1 MPIHVSFTE
10 RRFFAPE
17 VIQTSATDCGP
28 AALKCLLEGFGIAVS
43 YGRLREACQT
53 DVDGT
58 SIDTLE
64 DVAVQLGLIA
74 EQTMVPVDHLL
85 LPVAHTLPALVVTVL
100 PDGST
105 HFVVA
110 WRLHGPFI
118 QAMDPTVGR
127 RWLTRKRFLGD
138 VYRHTLPFSAA
149 AWRAWAGSA
158 GFRVPLHYRLA
169 QLGLDEPAIAQLID
183 EASEEPSWRSL
194 AALDAAARMV
204 DAIVRAGGLEQGV
217 EARRLVAHFFQ
228 QARHDIVASRHT
240 IPSSFWSVYP
250 PPVAPDSG
258 ESDADHLLLR
268 GAVLVRVVGRRAAR
282 SPAGAPQAGGAGQ
295 AAAVETPAPLSPDL
309 VSALKEVPSRPER
322 EILRLLRADGLLTPT
337 VLAIALVLASAGVAG
352 EAVLLQALLGMGRSL
367 HLIGP
372 RLELLGAVFA
382 FTVLLLLLEFPIA
395 TTVLRMGRR
404 LETRL
409 RMAFLAKLPRLGDR
423 YFHSRLTSDMT
434 QRAHSLR
441 QLRTLPNLG
450 VRFLRLGFQLVLTAG
465 GIIWLAPGS
474 APIAI
479 LATIFVLS
487 AACITQPVLAERDMR
502 VRTHLG
508 ALSRFYLDALLGL
521 MPVHAHGAE
530 RALRREHESQLVEW
544 VRASVAFACLETLIQ
559 STVALIGVGFAAWIL
574 LHYLLGGGAPSGVL
588 LLLYWTLNLPI
599 LGQLLA
605 ELAKQYPIQRNS
617 VLRLL
622 EPLGAPNEDDI
633 VEPVTARGDTVAA
646 TTAARADDN
655 DQRVD
660 GSLGRPSLATPRPDA
675 LPGVSIVMQ
684 GVAVHAGGH
693 TILRD
698 INLTIR
704 AGEHIAIVG
713 SSGAGKSSLVG
724 LLLGWHRPATGHIL
738 VDGVPLVG
746 ERLHALRRVTAWVDP
761 TVHLWHRPLLD
772 NLRYGAY
779 GSYDTTLGDV
789 LEQADLLEVLE
800 RLPNGLRTNLGEGG
814 RLVAGGEGQRVRLG
828 RALLR
833 PDVRLA
839 ILDEPLRG
847 LDRSQRRRL
856 LAKARQHWK
865 AVTLLCITHD
875 VGETQGFAR
884 LVVLEEGRIVE
895 DAPPGM
901 LAAQPDSRYRAL
913 LEADAAVRGG
923 IWESAE
929 WRRLWLEEGRLH
941 ER

>member
-1 MPIHVSFTE
+1 MPSDLSWTE

-53 DVDGT
+53 DIDGT

-74 EQTMVPVDHLL
+74 EQTMVPGDHLL
-85 LPVAHTLPALVVTVL
+85 LPVAQTLPALVVTVL
-100 PDGST
+100 PNGAT

-110 WRLHGPFI
+110 WRLHGRFI
-118 QAMDPTVGR
+118 QVMDPAVGR
-127 RWLTRKRFLGD
+127 RWLTQKRFLRD
-138 VYRHTLPFSAA
+138 VYRHTLPFSAT

-158 GFRVPLHYRLA
+158 GFREPLHHRLGK
-169 QLGLDEPAIAQLID
+169 LGLDKLGIAQFVD
-183 EASEEPSWRSL
+183 EASEDPSWRSL
-194 AALDAAARMV
+194 AALDAATRMV
-204 DAIVRAGGLEQGV
+204 DAIVRAGGLEQGA
-217 EARRLVAHFFQ
+217 EAGRLVAHFFQ
-228 QARHDIVASRHT
+228 QARHDMLANRHT
-240 IPSSFWSVYP
+240 IPSSFWSVLP
-250 PPVAPDSG
+250 LPMAPDSG
-258 ESDADHLLLR
+258 ESDEEHLLLR
-268 GAVLVRVVGRRAAR
+268 GAVLVRVVGRHAAQP
-282 SPAGAPQAGGAGQ
+282 PAGARRADRAGQ
-295 AAAVETPAPLSPDL
+295 AAAGEAPAPLAPDL
-309 VSALKEVPSRPER
+309 VSALEEVPRRPEL
-322 EILRLLRADGLLTPT
+322 EILRLLRVDGLLTPT
-337 VLAIALVLASAGVAG
+337 VLAMALVLASAGVAG
-352 EAVLLQALLGMGRSL
+352 EAVLLQALLGIGRSL
-367 HLIGP
+367 HLTEP
-372 RLELLGAVFA
+372 RLELLGAVFV
-382 FTVLLLLLEFPIA
+382 FTLLLLLLEFPIA
-395 TTVLRMGRR
+395 TTVFRMGRR

-450 VRFLRLGFQLVLTAG
+450 VRFLRLGFQLILTAV
-465 GIIWLAPGS
+465 GIIWLDPGS
-474 APIAI
+474 APIAV
-479 LATIFVLS
+479 LATLVIVS
-487 AACITQPVLAERDMR
+487 AAFITQPVLAEQDMR
-502 VRTHLG
+502 VRTHLS

-521 MPVHAHGAE
+521 MPVHTHGAE

-544 VRASVAFACLETLIQ
+544 VRASMTFAYFATVIQ
-559 STVALIGVGFAAWIL
+559 STVALIGVGFAIWIL
-574 LHYLLGGGAPSGVL
+574 LHYLLRGSAASGVL

-599 LGQLLA
+599 LGQMLA

-633 VEPVTARGDTVAA
+633 AEQATAHS
-646 TTAARADDN
+646 DN
-655 DQRVD
+655 DNLVN
-660 GSLGRPSLATPRPDA
+660 GPLVRPSPAKPRPDA
-675 LPGVSIVMQ
+675 LPGVAILMQ
-684 GVAVHAGGH
+684 DVAVHAGGH

-724 LLLGWHRPATGHIL
+724 LLLGWHRPATGSVL
-738 VDGVPLVG
+738 VDDAPLVG

-761 TVHLWHRPLLD
+761 TVQLWNRSLLD

-779 GSYDTTLGDV
+779 GSHGSTLGDM
-789 LEQADLLEVLE
+789 LEQADLLGVLE
-800 RLPNGLRTNLGEGG
+800 RLPNGLRTTLGEGG
-814 RLVAGGEGQRVRLG
+814 RLVSGGEGQRVRLG

-847 LDRSQRRRL
+847 LDRSQRRPL
-856 LAKARQHWK
+856 LANARRHWQG
-865 AVTLLCITHD
+865 VTLLCVTHD
-875 VGETQGFAR
+875 VGETRDFAR

-895 DAPPGM
+895 DAPPDL

-913 LEADAAVRGG
+913 LEAEAEVLGG
-923 IWESAE
+923 LWERAE
-929 WRRLWLEEGRLH
+929 WRRLWLEDGRLR